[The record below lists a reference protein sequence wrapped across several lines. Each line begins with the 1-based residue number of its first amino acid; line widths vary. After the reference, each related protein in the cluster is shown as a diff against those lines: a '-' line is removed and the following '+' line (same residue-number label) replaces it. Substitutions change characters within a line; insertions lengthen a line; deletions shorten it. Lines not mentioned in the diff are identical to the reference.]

1 MDKKSYTDENGFRIT
16 ELITDEGL
24 RYLARVTGEGSCFS
38 VPEGIYGITI
48 PGEGFSDGISP
59 RQAKAFLETVN
70 LTEVFI
76 PSSVKVIGPGAFDI
90 FGSSLE
96 IHVDA
101 ESQPEGFFDG
111 TYSVLDLSDGFSL
124 TVRKGSWLSMDSA
137 KKNLP
142 RVYWL

>member
-1 MDKKSYTDENGFRIT
+1 MDKISYTDENGFKIV

>member
-124 TVRKGSWLSMDSA
+124 TVRNGSWLSMDSA

>member
-24 RYLARVTGEGSCFS
+24 RYLARVTGEGSSFR

-48 PGEGFSDGISP
+48 PGEGFSGGISP
-59 RQAKAFLETVN
+59 RQSKAFLETVN

>member
-1 MDKKSYTDENGFRIT
+1 M
-16 ELITDEGL
+16 
-24 RYLARVTGEGSCFS
+24 
-38 VPEGIYGITI
+38 
-48 PGEGFSDGISP
+48 
-59 RQAKAFLETVN
+59 
-70 LTEVFI
+70 
-76 PSSVKVIGPGAFDI
+76 KVIGPGAFDI
-90 FGSSLE
+90 FGSNLE

-124 TVRKGSWLSMDSA
+124 TVRKGSWLSMDSE

>member
-48 PGEGFSDGISP
+48 PGEGFSGGISP

-90 FGSSLE
+90 FGSNLE

-124 TVRKGSWLSMDSA
+124 TVRKGSWLSMDSE

>member
-38 VPEGIYGITI
+38 VPEGIYCITI

>member
-124 TVRKGSWLSMDSA
+124 TVRKGSWLSMDSE